1 MKTDKYIKGL
11 LKTYVV
17 LAAMFAV
24 LTAGASP
31 HPEGTWKN
39 PWRSGESGEVYAY
52 IDGVGRLRVEGTGAV
67 TTMPWVG
74 VAGEITE
81 LEVGRGVTGLAGIVG
96 SLPNLKSVN
105 GVSVSELGGMVV
117 GAVKPGGFTAISVN
131 PATKKAKLTLVIK
144 TAVKADA
151 DEKDWKV
158 AATTDVEVDA
168 SAPSACY
175 MLAPAK

>member
-1 MKTDKYIKGL
+1 M
-11 LKTYVV
+11 
-17 LAAMFAV
+17 
-24 LTAGASP
+24 
-31 HPEGTWKN
+31 
-39 PWRSGESGEVYAY
+39 
-52 IDGVGRLRVEGTGAV
+52 
-67 TTMPWVG
+67 
-74 VAGEITE
+74 
-81 LEVGRGVTGLAGIVG
+81 TGLAGIVG

-144 TAVKADA
+144 TAAKADA